1 LERKENEFR
10 AGRKKEQWRV
20 KKELRKFE

>member
-20 KKELRKFE
+20 KKGVEEV